1 MYKKILLATDGS
13 ENAKRAANEAAGL
26 ARELSSHVILV
37 YIINNPP
44 SQSRMV
50 KANFDVHSLLEEDA
64 KSDIK
69 NTLEIF
75 ETEGLAY
82 TLKVAIGDPAAE
94 IIEIAEKENADLIVI
109 GSRGLGTLKGVFL
122 GSVSQKVTHHAK
134 CPVMI
139 VK

>member
-13 ENAKRAANEAAGL
+13 ENARRAAEKAAGF
-26 ARELSSHVILV
+26 AKDLSSHVILV

-64 KSDIK
+64 KTRIK
-69 NTLEIF
+69 DTIDIF
-75 ETEGLAY
+75 ENNGLPY

-94 IIEIAEKENADLIVI
+94 IIEIAEREKADMIVI
-109 GSRGLGTLKGVFL
+109 GSRGLGTIKGVFL
-122 GSVSQKVTHHAK
+122 GSVSRKVTHNAK